1 MTVSEGS
8 VLRRFPIKWEMV
20 TFYNVAFVGL
30 VLLAGAAAL
39 TWVSQ
44 AGVAVETGE

>member
-1 MTVSEGS
+1 MRVSDGS
-8 VLRRFPIKWEMV
+8 VLHKLPIKWEMI
-20 TFYNVAFVGL
+20 TIYNIAFVGL

-44 AGVAVETGE
+44 ASVPAPEGD